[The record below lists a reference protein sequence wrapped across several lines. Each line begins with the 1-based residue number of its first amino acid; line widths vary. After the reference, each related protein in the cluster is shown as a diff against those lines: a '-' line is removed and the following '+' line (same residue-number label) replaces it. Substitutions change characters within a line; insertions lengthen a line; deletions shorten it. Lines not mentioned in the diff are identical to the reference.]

1 MYREYEFYVRK
12 VRGIHRKKKP
22 ALKESPGCGNI
33 SVVKTLDM
41 QI

>member
-12 VRGIHRKKKP
+12 VRGIHRKKM